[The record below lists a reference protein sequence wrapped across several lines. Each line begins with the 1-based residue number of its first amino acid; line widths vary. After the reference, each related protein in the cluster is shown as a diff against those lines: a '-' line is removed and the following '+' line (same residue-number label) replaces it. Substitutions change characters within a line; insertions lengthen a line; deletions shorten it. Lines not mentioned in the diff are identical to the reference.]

1 VKKIARVLFS
11 AFCAF
16 ALLFAVSGFIP
27 AADAAPEITLRLA
40 GQNPIEHQ
48 ATQAMYE
55 IAKEVKEKTKG
66 RIEIKVFPASQLG
79 DYVLLYEELIRGD
92 LDMALISVPSQFDP
106 RLELPYVNGYIRNY
120 NQVKEVYKPT
130 GWLSKKMDE
139 FHSRLGVKFLGFNV
153 EGMGGIGTTKPVT
166 DPTNPKVDKGILLR
180 VCSIDAFKLA
190 AEDVGYRTV
199 TIPYAELYTALQ
211 TGVAGGVNGLPP
223 VACYTILKDV
233 LKYYYQ
239 TNYFVESES
248 YLMSKKVWESLK
260 PADREIIAKAAA
272 RQAASS
278 IISSQ
283 KDDQKY
289 MDLMK
294 KAGIKV
300 YTYTDKELDPLFK
313 QIAAVTWDKMA
324 VRMGKDLMDEFKKQ
338 YAR

>member
-1 VKKIARVLFS
+1 MKRTAWILFS
-11 AFCAF
+11 ISF
-16 ALLFAVSGFIP
+16 AIALVFAVSGPIRT
-27 AADAAPEITLRLA
+27 ADAAPEISLRLA
-40 GQNPIEHQ
+40 GQNPMDHQ
-48 ATQAMYE
+48 ATKAMYE
-55 IAKEVKEKTKG
+55 IAAEVKQKTNG

-79 DYVLLYEELIRGD
+79 DYVLLYEELVRGN

-120 NQVKEVYKPT
+120 DQVKEVYKPS

-139 FHSRLGVKFLGFNV
+139 FHTRLGVKFLGFNV
-153 EGMGGIGTTKPVT
+153 EGMGGLGTTKPINE
-166 DPTNPKVDKGILLR
+166 PTNPKVDKGILLR
-180 VCSIDAFKLA
+180 VCSIDAFKIA

-211 TGVAGGVNGLPP
+211 TGVAEGVNGLPP

-248 YLMSKKVWESLK
+248 YLMSKKVWDQLK

-272 RQAASS
+272 NVAAKS
-278 IISSQ
+278 IAISQ

-300 YTYTDKELDPLFK
+300 FTFSDKELDPLFK
-313 QIAAVTWDKMA
+313 RIAAVTWDKMA
-324 VRMGKDLMDEFKKQ
+324 VRMGKDLMAEFKKQ